1 MEPSNSSE
9 ENNNELRYRNTIK
22 INNFMFIVGSLDR
35 RYAFCSGDRNQ
46 TQESF
51 GSGLSLD
58 SSRNDLVVLDS

>member
-35 RYAFCSGDRNQ
+35 RYTFCSGDRNQ